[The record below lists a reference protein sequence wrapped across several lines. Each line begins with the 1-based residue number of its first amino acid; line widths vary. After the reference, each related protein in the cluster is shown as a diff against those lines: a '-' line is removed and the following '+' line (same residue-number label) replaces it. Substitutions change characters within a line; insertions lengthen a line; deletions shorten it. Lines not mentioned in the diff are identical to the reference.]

1 MTFDDAYKALF
12 KFQATH
18 PRNPVRVEMPY
29 RDWCDLVA
37 AAAKAELIQQFYGDG
52 TAVSHRQI
60 FGYPV
65 EIVEGK
71 PLRFIADDDRPQKS

>member
-29 RDWCDLVA
+29 RDWCDLC
-37 AAAKAELIQQFYGDG
+37 AEMKGELVSRPAG
-52 TAVSHRQI
+52 TEQL